1 MEFLMGAER
10 ETSPLSVRDS
20 IERKL
25 RGVISLAAILSGD
38 SRQVFLDLSP
48 DLQDGFID
56 TLLDLAESARRSNIP
71 A

>member
-1 MEFLMGAER
+1 MGSYEQLPSSLGA
-10 ETSPLSVRDS
+10 RDN

-25 RGVISLAAILSGD
+25 RGVISLAAILSGE
-38 SRQVFLDLSP
+38 SRQVFMDLSP

-56 TLLDLAESARRSNIP
+56 TLIDLAESARRSNFH